1 LSKICEEEIY
11 PKKEMKKQ
19 ILAIGGGG
27 FTMKPE
33 NLKLDRYLLS
43 LSEKECPKVC
53 FIGTASGDE
62 KGYID
67 SFYDS
72 YKKLNCETSH
82 LALYNPPEC
91 NLRDF
96 VLDKDIFYVG
106 GGNTRNLLA
115 LWKEWRL
122 DKYLKEAWL
131 KGSVLAGISAG
142 SICWFEQGLTDSVT
156 GMLLP
161 LECLGFL
168 PESNCP
174 HFDTEVDRRPV
185 YHKTILDGSM
195 KPGIACDDAVAAH
208 YIDGKLRY
216 FVSSLPNAKA
226 YKIRVIDGN
235 IKELIIDPTYL
246 KYF

>member
-1 LSKICEEEIY
+1 
-11 PKKEMKKQ
+11 M
-19 ILAIGGGG
+19 
-27 FTMKPE
+27 
-33 NLKLDRYLLS
+33 N
-43 LSEKECPKVC
+43 
-53 FIGTASGDE
+53 
-62 KGYID
+62 
-67 SFYDS
+67 
-72 YKKLNCETSH
+72 
-82 LALYNPPEC
+82 
-91 NLRDF
+91 
-96 VLDKDIFYVG
+96 
-106 GGNTRNLLA
+106 
-115 LWKEWRL
+115 
-122 DKYLKEAWL
+122 
-131 KGSVLAGISAG
+131 GSVLAGISAG

-246 KYF
+246 KDF